1 MASISP
7 RPEDVEAHARIL
19 LEEAGDYPHLVQTTM
34 DGPTGLMFIVP
45 DDLADRYL
53 ARIGQDSTEQ
63 FVQAG
68 EAESGYEDVPADTP
82 APAKRRGRQPGSKN
96 KPKIQTTDG
105 AD

>member
-1 MASISP
+1 MASVSP

-34 DGPTGLMFIVP
+34 DGPNGVMFIVP

-53 ARIGQDSTEQ
+53 ARIGQDSTDVY
-63 FVQAG
+63 VQAG
-68 EAESGYEDVPADTP
+68 EDESGYEEAPDETP

-96 KPKIQTTDG
+96 KPKTTDG